1 MTSEQDDNYLDF
13 KGLKIVWAKIK
24 AIFATKK
31 EVKETKDN
39 IEKLKPM
46 IYAGL

>member
-1 MTSEQDDNYLDF
+1 MASEQDDNYLDF

-24 AIFATKK
+24 EIFATKK
-31 EVKETKDN
+31 EVQTTNEN